1 MRATEGLILDEPID
15 DALSSRYLAYSLSTI
30 TQRALPDV
38 RDGLKPV
45 HRRILYA
52 MRELKLDPESGFKK
66 CARVVGDVIGRFHPH
81 GDQAVYDALV
91 RLAQD
96 FAQRY
101 RLVDGQ
107 GNFGNVDGDSAAAMR
122 YTESRLT
129 IAARLLLEGIA
140 EDTVDFRATYSG
152 EDDEPVVLPAGFP
165 NLLANGSNG
174 IAVGMATSIP
184 PHNAAELLDAAAH
197 LVKFPGA
204 SIETLMKFVPGPDF
218 PTGGVIVEPE
228 GARAQSY
235 VTGRGGF
242 RLRSRWEREDLP
254 RGQWQ
259 IVVTEIP
266 YQVQKAKLIE
276 KLAMLIET
284 KKLPLLGDVRDES
297 AEDIRLILEPR
308 SRTVDPDVFME
319 SLFALSD
326 LEVRIS
332 LNLNVLGADGTPGVL
347 SLRQAL
353 QAWLDH
359 RRVVLQRR
367 SQARLRKIAT
377 RLEVLSGY
385 IIAFLNLDEVIRIIR
400 EEDHPKTDLI
410 AAFDLSET
418 QAEAIL
424 NMRLRSLRKLEE
436 MELRRED
443 EALQSEQA
451 ALNALLADDQA
462 QWKTITAEIKEAKA
476 LLGPKTEGG
485 ARRSGFAEAAPQDR
499 NAVLEAMVIKEP
511 LTIVLSEK
519 GWIRALKGHGVDE
532 ADIKFKEDDKAAFVL
547 PVQST
552 DKLVLFATNG
562 KAYTLPCDKLPGG
575 RGHGDPIRLLI
586 DMDESHT
593 PIALF
598 VHEAGAKLLVAATTG
613 HGFILPEDAVIAL
626 TKGGKQVL
634 NVSGAVEAILCI
646 RVSGDHLAV
655 VGENR
660 KMLCYPLGEVNE
672 MSRGKGVKL
681 QSYKD
686 GGLADV
692 ITFAEEEG
700 LSWTD
705 PGGRSIACKDW
716 RSWLGKRAQ
725 AGRMAPRGFPRSG
738 FFSPRKH

>member
-1 MRATEGLILDEPID
+1 MNAAEGLILEEPID

-129 IAARLLLEGIA
+129 IAARLLLEGIN

-197 LVKFPGA
+197 LVKHPGA
-204 SIETLMKFVPGPDF
+204 SIDTLMKFVPGPDF

-228 GARAQSY
+228 ESRAEAY
-235 VTGRGGF
+235 RTGRGGF

-308 SRTVDPDVFME
+308 SRTVDPDIFME

-332 LNLNVLGADGTPGVL
+332 LNLNVLAADGTPGVL
-347 SLRQAL
+347 SLRETL

-359 RRVVLQRR
+359 RREVLQRR
-367 SQARLRKIAT
+367 TRARLGKIAT

-400 EEDHPKTDLI
+400 EEDHPKAELI
-410 AAFDLSET
+410 RAFSLTET

-443 EALQSEQA
+443 EALQGEQA
-451 ALNALLADDQA
+451 TLKTLLADDQA
-462 QWKTITAEIKEAKA
+462 QWKAILGEIKEAKT

-485 ARRSGFAEAAPQDR
+485 ARRSSFAEAAPQDR
-499 NAVLEAMVIKEP
+499 SAVLEAMVIKEP

-519 GWIRALKGHGVDE
+519 GWIRALKGHGTDI
-532 ADIKFKEDDKAAFVL
+532 ADIRFKEDDKAAFVV

-586 DMDESHT
+586 DMDESHA

-598 VHEAGAKLLVAATTG
+598 VHEPGAKLLVAATTG
-613 HGFILPEDAVIAL
+613 HGFIVPEEAVIAL

-634 NVSGAVEAILCI
+634 NVSGAAEAVLCKRI
-646 RVSGDHLAV
+646 AGDHIAV
-655 VGENR
+655 IGENR
-660 KMLCYPLGEVNE
+660 KMLCYPLAEINE
-672 MSRGKGVKL
+672 MNRGKGVKL

-686 GGLADV
+686 GGLADA
-692 ITFAEEEG
+692 ITFNAEDG
-700 LSWTD
+700 LVWTD
-705 PGGRSIACKDW
+705 PGGRSFVCKDW
-716 RSWLGKRAQ
+716 RQWLGKRAQ

-738 FFSPRKH
+738 LFSPRK

>member
-1 MRATEGLILDEPID
+1 MNAAEGKILEEPID

-96 FAQRY
+96 FSQRY

-129 IAARLLLEGIA
+129 IAARLLLEGIN

-184 PHNAAELLDAAAH
+184 PHNAAELLDAAAY
-197 LVKFPGA
+197 LVKYPGA

-228 GARAQSY
+228 GSRAEAY
-235 VTGRGGF
+235 LTGRGGF

-308 SRTVDPDVFME
+308 SRTVDPDIFME

-332 LNLNVLGADGTPGVL
+332 LNLNVLAADGTPGVL
-347 SLRQAL
+347 SLRQTL

-359 RRVVLQRR
+359 RREVLQRR
-367 SQARLRKIAT
+367 TRARLGKIAI

-400 EEDHPKTDLI
+400 EEDHPKAELI
-410 AAFDLSET
+410 RTFSLTET
-418 QAEAIL
+418 QSEAIL

-443 EALQSEQA
+443 EALQSEQT
-451 ALNALLADDQA
+451 ALKALLADDQA
-462 QWKTITAEIKEAKA
+462 QWKAITAEIKKAKT
-476 LLGPKTEGG
+476 LLGPKSVGG
-485 ARRSGFAEAAPQDR
+485 ARRSSFAEAAPQDR
-499 NAVLEAMVIKEP
+499 SAVLEAMVIKEP

-519 GWIRALKGHGVDE
+519 GWIRALKGHGTDI
-532 ADIKFKEDDKAAFVL
+532 ADIRFKEDDKAAFVV

-586 DMDESHT
+586 DMDESHA
-593 PIALF
+593 PLALF

-613 HGFILPEDAVIAL
+613 HGFVVAEDAMIAL

-634 NVSGAVEAILCI
+634 NVSGAAEAVLCKRI
-646 RVSGDHLAV
+646 TGDHVAV
-655 VGENR
+655 IGENR
-660 KMLCYPLGEVNE
+660 KMLCYPLAEINE
-672 MSRGKGVKL
+672 MNRGKGVKL
-681 QSYKD
+681 QNYKD
-686 GGLADV
+686 GELADA
-692 ITFAEEEG
+692 ITFNAEEG
-700 LSWTD
+700 LVWTD

-716 RSWLGKRAQ
+716 RDWLGKRAQ
-725 AGRMAPRGFPRSG
+725 TGRMAPRGFPRSG
-738 FFSPRKH
+738 LFSPRK